1 MSIAFDIDADEWG
14 KIRLMADGTYGTMD
28 PDKWVIHWGGSGS
41 AAVGLDA
48 EIARIQSWDR
58 YHTNTKG
65 WAGGF
70 AYNFAVGDTGTIFRG
85 RGVNQAGATS
95 GDIEDDGIPENKE
108 ALAAVWI
115 GGAKSRPSDA
125 AYAAYER
132 LIESSNLDRV
142 IGHMEVKPRSTA
154 CPGPDLMAFVTAES
168 WLSRFE
174 DPASVF
180 ENSWA
185 WGLANNLVS
194 AEWSD
199 PWKNVSKQELV
210 ALFQRYD
217 RLGR

>member
-14 KIRLMADGTYGTMD
+14 KIRVMADGTYGTMD
-28 PDKWVIHWGGSGS
+28 PDKVVIHWGGSGS
-41 AAVGLDA
+41 ASVGLDA

-70 AYNFAVGDTGTIFRG
+70 AYNYAIGDTGTIFRG

-115 GGAKSRPSDA
+115 GGAKSHPSDK
-125 AYAAYER
+125 AYEAYER
-132 LIESSNLDRV
+132 FIKSTGLDRV
-142 IGHMEVKPRSTA
+142 IGHMEVKPRSTS
-154 CPGPDLMAFVTAES
+154 CPGPDLMSFVRDES
-168 WLSRFE
+168 WMNKFE
-174 DPASVF
+174 DPATVF
-180 ENSWA
+180 KASWA
-185 WGLANNLVS
+185 WGLENRLVS
-194 AEWSD
+194 EEWSD
-199 PWKNVSKQELV
+199 PWKTVTKQEEIAIL
-210 ALFQRYD
+210 QRYD